1 MVWLVM
7 RFLYKLIY
15 FLRRENVFSALAE
28 LNKLETLSTD
38 ELIKYKK
45 NKLNA
50 LIDYVTKS
58 NNYYSK
64 HDALH
69 IVDKLTIKENITELI
84 EKGIE
89 VAWRSTSGTTGSPLI
104 FPKDKKATAY
114 MDAMMYLAYSWH
126 GIKMEDKQA
135 RIWGR
140 ALNKKQKLVQI
151 IKDCILRR
159 QRLSAFEMDEINC
172 RKYYYKLVK
181 FRPKYFYAYANAL
194 YQFALFLEKN
204 NLDGKKIGVSV
215 SICTGEVLFSFQR
228 EKISEIFGCKVI
240 NEYGSTENGIIGFE
254 CEYGSMHVMPT
265 VYLEINGADSDGL
278 GEIILTELNSVSIP
292 FVRYKNGDIGKIL
305 SNKCNCKCNRPYEI
319 MEIREG
325 RMDDYIKC
333 PDGRL
338 VYDAILAYSL
348 KEYAAQFK
356 AYQEKSDCLKIL
368 IIPNNDYTEESGV
381 SIKKTLNKYLG
392 NDMKIELNLV
402 EKLPVDQSGKFRYFI
417 PLK

>member
-7 RFLYKLIY
+7 NLLYKMIY

-28 LNKLETLSTD
+28 LNKLETISID
-38 ELIKYKK
+38 ELIEYKK
-45 NKLNA
+45 VKLESM
-50 LIDYVTKS
+50 IDYVTKA
-58 NNYYSK
+58 NTYYCK
-64 HDALH
+64 HDVLNP
-69 IVDKLTIKENITELI
+69 VDKTTIKENISDLI
-84 EKGIE
+84 ENGVE

-126 GIKMEDKQA
+126 GIKMGDKQA

-151 IKDCILRR
+151 FKDGILRR
-159 QRLSAFEMDEINC
+159 KRLSAFEMDEINC
-172 RKYYYKLVK
+172 FKYYHSLVK

-204 NLDGKKIGVSV
+204 NLDGKMIGVSV
-215 SICTGEVLFSFQR
+215 SICTGEVLFSYQR

-265 VYLEINGADSDGL
+265 VYLEIYNTDNDGL
-278 GEIILTELNSVSIP
+278 GEIVLTELNSVSIP

-305 SNKCNCKCNRPYEI
+305 SNKCKCNRPYEI

-348 KEYAAQFK
+348 KEYATQFK
-356 AYQEKSDCLKIL
+356 AYQEKLDHLKIL
-368 IIPNNDYTEESGV
+368 IIPNKDYNEESGL
-381 SIKKTLNKYLG
+381 SIKKTLKKYLG
-392 NDMKIELNLV
+392 NDVKVELNLV

>member
-1 MVWLVM
+1 MNL
-7 RFLYKLIY
+7 LYKMIY

-28 LNKLETLSTD
+28 LNKLETISID
-38 ELIKYKK
+38 ELIEYKK
-45 NKLNA
+45 VKLESM
-50 LIDYVTKS
+50 IDYVTKA
-58 NNYYSK
+58 NTYYCK
-64 HDALH
+64 HDVLNP
-69 IVDKLTIKENITELI
+69 VDKTTIKENISDLI
-84 EKGIE
+84 ENGVE

-126 GIKMEDKQA
+126 GIKMGDKQA

-140 ALNKKQKLVQI
+140 ALSKKQKLVQI
-151 IKDCILRR
+151 FKDGILRR
-159 QRLSAFEMDEINC
+159 KRLSAFEMDEINC
-172 RKYYYKLVK
+172 FKYYHSLVK

-204 NLDGKKIGVSV
+204 NLDGKMIGVSV
-215 SICTGEVLFSFQR
+215 SICTGEVLFSYQR

-265 VYLEINGADSDGL
+265 VYLEINNTDNDGL
-278 GEIILTELNSVSIP
+278 GEIVLTELNSVSIP
-292 FVRYKNGDIGKIL
+292 FVRYKNGDIGKML
-305 SNKCNCKCNRPYEI
+305 SNKCKCNRPYEI

-348 KEYAAQFK
+348 KEYATQFK
-356 AYQEKSDCLKIL
+356 AYQEKLDHLKIL
-368 IIPNNDYTEESGV
+368 IIPNKDYNEESGL
-381 SIKKTLNKYLG
+381 SIKKTLKKYLG
-392 NDMKIELNLV
+392 NDVKVELNLV